1 MPRQEL
7 FMNPDPEKGIKCYV
21 DADFEVRWNQEE
33 GNYPVVVLSIKGYVI
48 TYTNCPIIWGSRIQT
63 EIAPS
68 TTEVEHIA
76 TSQEMSYV
84 LPLVS
89 IIEETK
95 FLLKIQGDTLTVMCS
110 IFKKLVIVYKTNQW
124 AITLA
129 FFPKM

>member
-1 MPRQEL
+1 MPRQGL

-21 DADFEVRWNQEE
+21 DADFEVRLNQEE
-33 GNYPVVVLSIKGYVI
+33 GNDPGVVLSIKGYVI

-89 IIEETK
+89 IIGETK

-110 IFKKLVIVYKTNQW
+110 L
-124 AITLA
+124 
-129 FFPKM
+129 